1 MHNARKT
8 YRIYISR
15 SDDCSRIP
23 TKKTATISF
32 VKSKRIFNDFII
44 YFLQAFEIASK
55 VWLSAW
61 ASSREES
68 KVGVS
73 IVYAKKNLTC
83 IFKILI
89 MESVK
94 NYYTRGI
101 APIAF

>member
-1 MHNARKT
+1 MQERHTEYIYLGRTTARA
-8 YRIYISR
+8 SR
-15 SDDCSRIP
+15 R
-23 TKKTATISF
+23 KKTATISF

-73 IVYAKKNLTC
+73 TLHT
-83 IFKILI
+83 
-89 MESVK
+89 
-94 NYYTRGI
+94 
-101 APIAF
+101 

>member
-1 MHNARKT
+1 MAKIWQKMKKGLFQYAFNIFL
-8 YRIYISR
+8 RIIFLVLSAVLSDICTESR
-15 SDDCSRIP
+15 SITRIP
-23 TKKTATISF
+23 KTATISF

-73 IVYAKKNLTC
+73 T
-83 IFKILI
+83 
-89 MESVK
+89 
-94 NYYTRGI
+94 
-101 APIAF
+101 